1 MKNDELRMK
10 NLSNQLPSFWKE
22 GCPPGGVVGK
32 ACFNLFIYIIRRIG
46 VAKAAYL
53 SYHLPLRVL
62 LLPEGGELITLSCR
76 ACRDISRSAE
86 MSFT

>member
-32 ACFNLFIYIIRRIG
+32 AWFDLFI
-46 VAKAAYL
+46 
-53 SYHLPLRVL
+53 
-62 LLPEGGELITLSCR
+62 
-76 ACRDISRSAE
+76 
-86 MSFT
+86 

>member
-1 MKNDELRMK
+1 MIIYLLEYVVTE
-10 NLSNQLPSFWKE
+10 LPSFGKE

-32 ACFNLFIYIIRRIG
+32 EYFDFYF
-46 VAKAAYL
+46 

-76 ACRDISRSAE
+76 ACRDISRSA
-86 MSFT
+86 